1 MRNDDMQKLLKSKH
15 FRLIVVITGIILA
28 SILTLATVMLFR
40 TRDDAPEKDILQ
52 SQQVIS
58 GEAVPEESLQEEKD
72 TIEQDVIFEESKSVE
87 ENVILP
93 NLAELYEQNPDLA
106 GWITVPNTVVDY
118 PVMYTPEDGEKYI
131 YANFEG
137 KFSAAGS
144 LFIEDG
150 CSMEPESDNIIIYG
164 HNMKN
169 GSMFGTLM
177 DYEEEDYWKEHPVIS
192 FSTLYEEREYEVVA
206 AFYDRVYYQHE
217 TCFKFYQ
224 FINAEDEQHFEEAMA
239 YYRKKAL
246 YDTGVEAAYGDRL
259 ITLVTCAYHI
269 ENGRFVVV
277 AREKKEAGANP

>member
-1 MRNDDMQKLLKSKH
+1 MQKLLKFKH
-15 FRLIVVITGIILA
+15 FRLIVIITGILLAGIL
-28 SILTLATVMLFR
+28 ILTAALIFGAA
-40 TRDDAPEKDILQ
+40 DSEDASDKDILQ

-58 GEAVPEESLQEEKD
+58 GEAVPEESLQEGKD
-72 TIEQDVIFEESKSVE
+72 TIEQDVIFEESESLE

-106 GWITVPNTVVDY
+106 GWITIPDTVVDY

-131 YANFEG
+131 HANFEG
-137 KFSAAGS
+137 KFAAAGS

-192 FSTLYEEREYEVVA
+192 FSTLYEKRKYEVIA

-217 TCFKFYQ
+217 NCFKFYQ
-224 FINAEDEQHFEEAMA
+224 FINAEGEEHFEEAMA
-239 YYRKKAL
+239 YYRKKSL
-246 YDTGVEAAYGDRL
+246 YDTGVEASYGDRL

-277 AREKKEAGANP
+277 ARETKEAGANP

>member
-1 MRNDDMQKLLKSKH
+1 MQKLLKFKH
-15 FRLIVVITGIILA
+15 FRWIVLIAGLLLAGILILSA
-28 SILTLATVMLFR
+28 MMLFGSVNEEGAEEQE
-40 TRDDAPEKDILQ
+40 TKQ
-52 SQQVIS
+52 SQHTLS
-58 GEAVPEESLQEEKD
+58 GDVVSEESLQEESD
-72 TIEQDVIFEESKSVE
+72 SIEGNVTKPESEAIE

-93 NLAELYEQNPDLA
+93 KLAELYEHNPDLA
-106 GWITVPNTVVDY
+106 GWLTIPGTVVDY

-137 KFSAAGS
+137 KFNAAGS

-177 DYEEEDYWKEHPVIS
+177 DYGKEAYWKDHTIIS
-192 FSTLYEEREYEVVA
+192 FSTLYEEREYEVIA

-217 TCFKFYQ
+217 DCFKFYE
-224 FINAEDEQHFEEAMA
+224 FINAENEEHFEEAMA
-239 YYRKKAL
+239 YYRKKSL
-246 YDTGVEAAYGDRL
+246 YDTGVEASYGDRL

>member
-1 MRNDDMQKLLKSKH
+1 MQKLLKSKH
-15 FRLIVVITGIILA
+15 FRMIVVITGIILA
-28 SILTLATVMLFR
+28 SILILTAVVIFGA
-40 TRDDAPEKDILQ
+40 RDGASEKDILQ
-52 SQQVIS
+52 SQQIIS
-58 GEAVPEESLQEEKD
+58 GEEVSEESYQEETESGEQDKASEKSE
-72 TIEQDVIFEESKSVE
+72 TIEET
-87 ENVILP
+87 VILP
-93 NLAELYEQNPDLA
+93 GLAELYEQNPDLA
-106 GWITVPNTVVDY
+106 GWITLPNTVVDY

-144 LFIEDG
+144 LFIDDS
-150 CSMEPESDNIIIYG
+150 CSMEPESDNLIIYG

-169 GSMFGTLM
+169 NSMFGTLT

-192 FSTLYEEREYEVVA
+192 FSTLYEEREYEVIA

-224 FINAEDEQHFEEAMA
+224 FIDAEDEQHFEEAIT

-246 YDTGVEAAYGDRL
+246 YDTGVEASYGDRL

-277 AREKKEAGANP
+277 AREKKTDGTNS